1 MKRFLPCLL
10 IQPDKLKF
18 TWYKALIAFAFGVFV
33 FISMNIGNGLKLQA
47 DFTVFWQAGKN
58 FSNNLGLYDRIG
70 GAERFIYPPFA
81 AMLFQLLGLFSL
93 QTAGAIWAFVNL
105 FMWLMMVHVLREV
118 FRFTLISDKAI
129 NRSLLFAFLLSF
141 RYFWYHLMFMQMNV
155 LVLLLSMWGLL
166 FFLRRNNVAS
176 IACLVIATGIKVLP
190 IIFLVWILSKMK
202 IKYWLTALLF
212 AFILIVLPIIWRGW
226 HWGIQDLNDYYVSFL
241 EPFQQGRVEPKL
253 QNYAMSAAIYKWFVP
268 LSVSSPY
275 FSTILQLNPQLVGLI
290 YKVILI
296 VFVLFFLFVL
306 AYTRFIVKKIS
317 LNELGFILLFTH
329 LISGITWEYHLVSL
343 LVVYAIYFSNEDTV
357 HKSWKRIGNYF
368 LLFFM
373 IFNAIVGM
381 DTVGKHAYYMAC
393 GYSFLTLLM
402 FVLLIVNMHKLFI
415 ASEGKCYFIQS
426 K

>member
-1 MKRFLPCLL
+1 MKSLLPFLL
-10 IQPDKLKF
+10 IQPEKLKF
-18 TWYKALIAFAFGVFV
+18 AWYKALLASAFALFV
-33 FISMNIGNGLKLQA
+33 FISMNMGNGLKLQA

-58 FSNNLGLYDRIG
+58 FSNNLGLYERIG

-81 AMLFQLLGLFSL
+81 AMIFQVFGLFSL

-105 FMWLMMVHVLREV
+105 LMWLMLVRVLREV
-118 FRFTLISDKAI
+118 FRFTNIPEKLI

-166 FFLRRNNVAS
+166 FFLKKNNAAS

-190 IIFLVWILSKMK
+190 IIFLVWILSKMN

-212 AFILIVLPIIWRGW
+212 AFILIGLPIIWRGLQL
-226 HWGIQDLNDYYVSFL
+226 GIQDLNDYYVSFL

-253 QNYAMSAAIYKWFVP
+253 QNYALSAAIYKWFVP
-268 LSVSSPY
+268 LSISSPY
-275 FSTILQLNPQLVGLI
+275 FSPIIQLSPQLVGLI

-296 VFVLFFLFVL
+296 VFVLFFLSVL
-306 AYTRFIVKKIS
+306 AYSRFIIKKVS

-343 LVVYAIYFSNEDTV
+343 LVVYAIYFANEDSEK
-357 HKSWKRIGNYF
+357 KSWKRIGNYF
-368 LLFFM
+368 LLLFM
-373 IFNAIVGM
+373 VFNAIVGM

-393 GYSFLTLLM
+393 GYSFLTVLM
-402 FVLLIVNMHKLFI
+402 VVLLIYSIRNIIRPTRDSIFI
-415 ASEGKCYFIQS
+415 Y
-426 K
+426 

>member
-1 MKRFLPCLL
+1 MKSLLPFLL
-10 IQPDKLKF
+10 IQPEKLKF
-18 TWYKALIAFAFGVFV
+18 AWYKALLASAFALFV
-33 FISMNIGNGLKLQA
+33 FISMNMGNGLKLQA

-58 FSNNLGLYDRIG
+58 FSNNLGLYERIG

-81 AMLFQLLGLFSL
+81 AMIFQVFGLFSL

-105 FMWLMMVHVLREV
+105 LMWLMLVRVLREV
-118 FRFTLISDKAI
+118 FRFTNIPEKLI

-166 FFLRRNNVAS
+166 FFLKKNNAAS

-190 IIFLVWILSKMK
+190 IIFLVWILSKMN

-212 AFILIVLPIIWRGW
+212 AFILIGLTIIWRGLQL
-226 HWGIQDLNDYYVSFL
+226 GIQDLNDYYVSFL

-253 QNYAMSAAIYKWFVP
+253 QNYALSAAIYKWFVP
-268 LSVSSPY
+268 LSISSPY
-275 FSTILQLNPQLVGLI
+275 FSPIIQLSPQLVGLI

-296 VFVLFFLFVL
+296 VFVLFFLSVL
-306 AYTRFIVKKIS
+306 AYSRFIIKKVS

-343 LVVYAIYFSNEDTV
+343 LVVYAIYFANEDSEK
-357 HKSWKRIGNYF
+357 KSWKRIGNYF
-368 LLFFM
+368 LLLFM
-373 IFNAIVGM
+373 VFNAIVGM

-393 GYSFLTLLM
+393 GYSFLTVLM
-402 FVLLIVNMHKLFI
+402 VVLLIYSIRNIIRPTRDSIFI
-415 ASEGKCYFIQS
+415 Y
-426 K
+426 

>member
-1 MKRFLPCLL
+1 MKRVLPFLL
-10 IQPDKLKF
+10 IQPEKLKF
-18 TWYKALIAFAFGVFV
+18 AWYKALIACAFVVFV
-33 FISMNIGNGLKLQA
+33 LISMNMGNGLKLQA

-81 AMLFQLLGLFSL
+81 AMLFQVFGLFSL

-105 FMWLMMVHVLREV
+105 LMWLMLVYVMREV
-118 FRFTLISDKAI
+118 FRFTNIPEKLI
-129 NRSLLFAFLLSF
+129 NRSLLLAFLLSF

-166 FFLRRNNVAS
+166 FFLRKKNAAS

-202 IKYWLTALLF
+202 IKYWLTALLC
-212 AFILIVLPIIWRGW
+212 ALILIVLPIIWRGL
-226 HWGIQDLNDYYVSFL
+226 HLGIQDLNDYYVSFL

-253 QNYAMSAAIYKWFVP
+253 QNYALSAAIYKWFVP
-268 LSVSSPY
+268 LSISSPY
-275 FSTILQLNPQLVGLI
+275 FSPIMQLNLQLVGII

-296 VFVLFFLFVL
+296 VFVLLFLFVL
-306 AYTRFIVKKIS
+306 AYSRFIVKKVS
-317 LNELGFILLFTH
+317 LNELGFILLLTH

-343 LVVYAIYFSNEDTV
+343 LVVYAIYFSNVDSNQ
-357 HKSWKRIGNYF
+357 KSWKRIGYYF
-368 LLFFM
+368 LLVFM

-381 DTVGKHAYYMAC
+381 DTVGKQAYYMAC

-402 FVLLIVNMHKLFI
+402 LILLIVNVRKLFI
-415 ASEGKCYFIQS
+415 TSDEKSYFIQG
-426 K
+426 

>member
-1 MKRFLPCLL
+1 MKSLLPYLL
-10 IQPDKLKF
+10 IQPEKLKF
-18 TWYKALIAFAFGVFV
+18 TWYKALLAGAFALFV
-33 FISMNIGNGLKLQA
+33 FISMNMGNGLKLQA

-58 FSNNLGLYDRIG
+58 FSNNLGLYERIG

-81 AMLFQLLGLFSL
+81 AMLFQVFGLFSL
-93 QTAGAIWAFVNL
+93 QTAGSIWALVNL
-105 FMWLMMVHVLREV
+105 LMWLMLVHVLREV
-118 FRFTLISDKAI
+118 FRFTNIPEKLI

-155 LVLLLSMWGLL
+155 LVLLLSMWGLF
-166 FFLRRNNVAS
+166 FFLKKNNAAS

-190 IIFLVWILSKMK
+190 IIFLGWILSKMK

-212 AFILIVLPIIWRGW
+212 ACIIIGLPIIWRGL
-226 HWGIQDLNDYYVSFL
+226 HLGIQDLNDYYVSFL

-253 QNYAMSAAIYKWFVP
+253 QNYALSAAIYKWFVP
-268 LSVSSPY
+268 LTISSPY
-275 FSTILQLNPQLVGLI
+275 FSPIMQLNPQLVGLI

-306 AYTRFIVKKIS
+306 AYSRFIVKKVS
-317 LNELGFILLFTH
+317 LNEIGFILLLTH

-343 LVVYAIYFSNEDTV
+343 LVVYAIYFANE
-357 HKSWKRIGNYF
+357 HSEKKSWKRIGNYF
-368 LLFFM
+368 MMFFM

-393 GYSFLTLLM
+393 GYSFLTVLM
-402 FVLLIVNMHKLFI
+402 VVLLIYSILNILRPSRNSTFI
-415 ASEGKCYFIQS
+415 N
-426 K
+426 

>member
-1 MKRFLPCLL
+1 MKSFLPCLL
-10 IQPDKLKF
+10 IQPHKLKF
-18 TWYKALIAFAFGVFV
+18 AWYKALIAIAFALFI
-33 FISMNIGNGLKLQA
+33 FISMNMGNGLKLQA

-58 FSNNLGLYDRIG
+58 FSNNLGLYERIG

-81 AMLFQLLGLFSL
+81 AMLFQFFGLFSL

-105 FMWLMMVHVLREV
+105 LMWLMLVYVLREV
-118 FRFTLISDKAI
+118 FRFTHIADKVI

-155 LVLLLSMWGLL
+155 LVLLLSIWGLL
-166 FFLRRNNVAS
+166 FFLRKKNVAS

-202 IKYWLTALLF
+202 IKYWLTALLC

-226 HWGIQDLNDYYVSFL
+226 HGGIQDLNDYYVSFL

-253 QNYAMSAAIYKWFVP
+253 QNYALSAAIYKWFVP
-268 LSVSSPY
+268 LSVSSSY
-275 FSTILQLNPQLVGLI
+275 FSPILHLNPQVVGII

-306 AYTRFIVKKIS
+306 AYSRFIVKKIS
-317 LNELGFILLFTH
+317 LNELGFILLLTH

-343 LVVYAIYFSNEDTV
+343 LVVYAIYFSNVDAYQ
-357 HKSWKRIGNYF
+357 KSLKRIGYYS
-368 LLFFM
+368 LLVFM

-402 FVLLIVNMHKLFI
+402 LALLIVNVRKLFI
-415 ASEGKCYFIQS
+415 TSDEKSYFIQG
-426 K
+426 

>member
-1 MKRFLPCLL
+1 MKSFLPCLF
-10 IQPDKLKF
+10 IQPHKLKF
-18 TWYKALIAFAFGVFV
+18 AWYKALIAIAFALFI
-33 FISMNIGNGLKLQA
+33 FISMNMGNGLKLQA

-58 FSNNLGLYDRIG
+58 FSNNLGLYERIG

-81 AMLFQLLGLFSL
+81 AMLFQFFGLFSL

-105 FMWLMMVHVLREV
+105 LMWLMLVYVLREV
-118 FRFTLISDKAI
+118 FRFTHIADKVI

-155 LVLLLSMWGLL
+155 LVLLLSIWGLL
-166 FFLRRNNVAS
+166 FFLRKKNVAS

-202 IKYWLTALLF
+202 IKYWLTALLC

-226 HWGIQDLNDYYVSFL
+226 HGGIQDLNDYYVSFL

-253 QNYAMSAAIYKWFVP
+253 QNYALSAAIYKWFVP
-268 LSVSSPY
+268 LSVSSSY
-275 FSTILQLNPQLVGLI
+275 FSPILHLNPQVVGII

-306 AYTRFIVKKIS
+306 AYSRFIVKKIS
-317 LNELGFILLFTH
+317 LNELGFILLLTH

-343 LVVYAIYFSNEDTV
+343 LVVYAIYFSNVDANQ
-357 HKSWKRIGNYF
+357 KSWKRIGYYS
-368 LLFFM
+368 LVVFM

-402 FVLLIVNMHKLFI
+402 LALLIVNVRKLFI
-415 ASEGKCYFIQS
+415 TSDEKFYFIQG
-426 K
+426 

>member
-1 MKRFLPCLL
+1 MKSLLPFLL
-10 IQPDKLKF
+10 IQPEKLKF
-18 TWYKALIAFAFGVFV
+18 AWYKALLASAFALFV
-33 FISMNIGNGLKLQA
+33 FISMNMGNGLKLQA

-58 FSNNLGLYDRIG
+58 FSNNLGLYERIG

-81 AMLFQLLGLFSL
+81 AMIFQVFGLFSL
-93 QTAGAIWAFVNL
+93 QAAGAIWAFVNL
-105 FMWLMMVHVLREV
+105 LMWLMLVRVMREV
-118 FRFTLISDKAI
+118 FRFTSIPEKLI

-166 FFLRRNNVAS
+166 FFLKKNNAAS

-190 IIFLVWILSKMK
+190 IIFLVWILSKMN

-212 AFILIVLPIIWRGW
+212 AFILIGLPIIWRGL
-226 HWGIQDLNDYYVSFL
+226 HLGIQDLNDYYVSFL

-253 QNYAMSAAIYKWFVP
+253 QNYALSAAIYKWFVP
-268 LSVSSPY
+268 LSISSPY
-275 FSTILQLNPQLVGLI
+275 FSPIMQLSPQLVGLI

-306 AYTRFIVKKIS
+306 AYSRFIIKKIS

-343 LVVYAIYFSNEDTV
+343 LVVYAIYFANEDSEK
-357 HKSWKRIGNYF
+357 KSWRRIGNYF
-368 LLFFM
+368 MLFFM

-393 GYSFLTLLM
+393 GYSFLTVLMVVLLM
-402 FVLLIVNMHKLFI
+402 YSILNVLRPSRNSIYI
-415 ASEGKCYFIQS
+415 D
-426 K
+426 